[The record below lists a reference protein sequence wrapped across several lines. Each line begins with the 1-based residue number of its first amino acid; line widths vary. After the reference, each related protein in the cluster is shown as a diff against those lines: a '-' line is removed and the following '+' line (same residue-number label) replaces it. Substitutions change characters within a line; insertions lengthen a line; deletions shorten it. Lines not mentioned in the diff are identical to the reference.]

1 MTIKIHHN
9 TAKRAAR
16 FGVTLTVSENEVEAS
31 KDGCVLASAPQANVA
46 LDKAIAVIERS
57 HNEDEEGYE
66 PEGDDDFEG
75 EGQDDAEGDVDEE
88 AGEDEEEG
96 EDEDSGHSIVKLKYK
111 KIYRPFKQT
120 CGDDLARRISTA
132 IKVAVTVVTKSGKTK
147 KVMRIDP
154 KRLQRLAR
162 MNGVWSDEYLKL
174 NIGQAR
180 MNVGN
185 RLRKLAKDGVEIK
198 GL

>member
-1 MTIKIHHN
+1 MTTKIHHN

-16 FGVTLTVSENEVEAS
+16 LGLEFQVNGDQINLVSAIGKV
-31 KDGCVLASAPQANVA
+31 VA
-46 LDKAIAVIERS
+46 TGTNAKEMLDALVAKYDAAS
-57 HNEDEEGYE
+57 HNEDE
-66 PEGDDDFEG
+66 EG
-75 EGQDDAEGDVDEE
+75 EGQDDAEGDVEKEGEE
-88 AGEDEEEG
+88 GDEDEFEG
-96 EDEDSGHSIVKLKYK
+96 KSIVKAKYK
-111 KIYRPFKQT
+111 QAYRPFRST
-120 CGDDLARRISTA
+120 CGDDMARAISTA
-132 IKVAVTVVTKSGKTK
+132 IKVVVTITLPSGKQK

-174 NIGQAR
+174 NVGQQR

-185 RLRKLAKDGVEIK
+185 RIRKLAKDGVEIK